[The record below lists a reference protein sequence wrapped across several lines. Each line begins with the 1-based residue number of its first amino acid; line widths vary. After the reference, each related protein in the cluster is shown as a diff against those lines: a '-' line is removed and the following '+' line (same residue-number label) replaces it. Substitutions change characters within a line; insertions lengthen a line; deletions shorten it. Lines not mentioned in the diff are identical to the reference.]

1 MKKLHFAV
9 ATFSL
14 ALLATFGAA
23 SANASGSMSAPSS
36 TGPDAYA
43 TGKSIFFKRV
53 TCSSCPYS
61 GRGKD
66 AADAKSLR
74 DQLNAADSKLKLDGD
89 DRDALNT
96 YLNSRFRLSSAPMEK
111 SMDKNMTDKK

>member
-1 MKKLHFAV
+1 MKKSHFAA
-9 ATFSL
+9 ATLSV

-23 SANASGSMSAPSS
+23 SAIASGSMTAPGS

-43 TGKSIFFKRV
+43 TGKSIFFKQV
-53 TCSSCPYS
+53 TCASCPYA

-74 DQLNAADSKLKLDGD
+74 DQINAADSKVKLDSD
-89 DRDALNT
+89 EREAINT
-96 YLNSRFRLSSAPMEK
+96 YMNDRFRLSSAPMEK
-111 SMDKNMTDKK
+111 NMADKK